1 MSINKQEH
9 RHSYAK
15 AILGPSFL
23 ECHRYYG
30 SNTKSESINWT
41 AFSLNSVPSLT
52 KKHDVTVI
60 AANNDLSGST
70 MKFIQMNSRCMI
82 KAGQIPGSTNGG
94 NEPVTEFVSEVS
106 NGIDVANVDVILPT
120 GGNESASLASIIL
133 QQIEE
138 REEARSR
145 PAAAQTKAEEQVAL
159 EIAAA
164 APCKNQYVHGIEWL
178 D

>member
-1 MSINKQEH
+1 M
-9 RHSYAK
+9 
-15 AILGPSFL
+15 
-23 ECHRYYG
+23 
-30 SNTKSESINWT
+30 
-41 AFSLNSVPSLT
+41 T

-133 QQIEE
+133 
-138 REEARSR
+138 
-145 PAAAQTKAEEQVAL
+145 
-159 EIAAA
+159 
-164 APCKNQYVHGIEWL
+164 
-178 D
+178 

>member
-1 MSINKQEH
+1 MILNCSKPIQISIDQAENGLQQCPLTSRSKGIAMPKQ
-9 RHSYAK
+9 SF
-15 AILGPSFL
+15 GPSFL

-70 MKFIQMNSRCMI
+70 MKFIQMNSRC

-94 NEPVTEFVSEVS
+94 SNEPVTEFVSEVS
-106 NGIDVANVDVILPT
+106 NGIDVANVDVMLALPT

-133 QQIEE
+133 
-138 REEARSR
+138 
-145 PAAAQTKAEEQVAL
+145 
-159 EIAAA
+159 
-164 APCKNQYVHGIEWL
+164 
-178 D
+178 